1 MKLTTKILTESV
13 VFIALAGV
21 LYEITFYQFP
31 NGGRITAASMVP
43 ILFIALRRGP
53 KVGIATGIV
62 FGLVALVLDA
72 FAFVVNPIQVM
83 LDYPLA
89 FGALGLAGFF
99 RKDPLVGVVVGI
111 AGRFVCHFFSGLL
124 FFAMY
129 APQGESP
136 ALYSAIYN
144 ASYLIPELVMS
155 AILIYILQKRGII
168 ELYK

>member
-1 MKLTTKILTESV
+1 LKLTTKILTESV

-21 LYEITFYQFP
+21 LYEIPFYQFP

-72 FAFVVNPIQVM
+72 FAFVVNPVQVM

-111 AGRFVCHFFSGLL
+111 AGRFVCHFISGLL

-136 ALYSAIYN
+136 VLYSAIYN

-155 AILIYILQKRGII
+155 VILIYILQKRGII